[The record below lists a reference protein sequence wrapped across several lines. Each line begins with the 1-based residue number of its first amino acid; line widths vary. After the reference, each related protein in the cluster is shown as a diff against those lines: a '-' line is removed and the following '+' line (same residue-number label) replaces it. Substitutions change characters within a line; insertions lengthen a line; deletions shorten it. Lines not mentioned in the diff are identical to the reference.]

1 MTTSPPTDYDLLL
14 AWRSGD
20 AGAGHELFA
29 RHKTA
34 VTNLLRRNVRDKD
47 EIPDLVQQTFVACIE
62 GKSPPTITNSVRSWL
77 LGVAFFKMTHH
88 FRKQRSAP
96 LLGLAG
102 PEDPG
107 GDDRPGLTLAS
118 VEPDPEY
125 LLQLGDER
133 RLLMKALRRIKIEY
147 QVIIELNYWEG
158 VSCDEIAEILGL
170 PRGTVRRRL
179 QLGRDALERRLAEL
193 AESKA
198 LLETT
203 TMSITAW
210 KKGIHEWIAA
220 NKDDAADPS

>member
-1 MTTSPPTDYDLLL
+1 MTPKADLDLLL
-14 AWRSGD
+14 AWRTGD
-20 AGAGHELFA
+20 PAAGKELFT
-29 RHKTA
+29 RHSNA
-34 VTNLLRRNVRDKD
+34 VLGLLRRNVRGKD
-47 EIPDLVQQTFVACIE
+47 DIPDLVQQTFLACLE
-62 GKSPPTITNSVRSWL
+62 GKSPPNITTSVRSWL
-77 LGVAFFKMTHH
+77 LGVAFHKMTHH

-102 PEDPG
+102 PESQGD
-107 GDDRPGLTLAS
+107 DDRPGITLES

-158 VSCDEIAEILGL
+158 ISCDEIADLLAL

-179 QLGRDALERRLAEL
+179 QLGRDALEKRLEAL
-193 AESKA
+193 ADSKA

-203 TMSITAW
+203 TMSITDW
-210 KKGIHEWIAA
+210 KRAIHDWITR
-220 NKDDAADPS
+220 NTPDDPTR